1 MKIINVFIADD
12 HPVYREGLAQNW
24 EGVPQINV
32 IGSAGDG
39 RSALEAIRQLKPD
52 VAVMDLKLPELD
64 GMQVLELLFAED
76 SPTSVLVLTAYM
88 DSTTVYRALTHG
100 ARGFLEKAASF
111 SEITEAV
118 LQIGAGGTI
127 IAPFAQDVLARELRT
142 RQNTTEKPIL
152 TSREVEILRLA
163 ADGHSGQKI
172 ASELHISLTTVKTH
186 LQHIYDKLDV
196 SDRASAVAQAM
207 RRGFLRW

>member
-1 MKIINVFIADD
+1 MKIIDVFIADD

-39 RSALEAIRQLKPD
+39 KSALEAIRQLKPD

-196 SDRASAVAQAM
+196 SDRASAVAQAI
-207 RRGFLRW
+207 RRGFLHW

>member
-39 RSALEAIRQLKPD
+39 KSALEAIRQLKPD

-111 SEITEAV
+111 TEITEAV
-118 LQIGAGGTI
+118 LQIGAGGTF

-196 SDRASAVAQAM
+196 SDRASAVAQAI
-207 RRGFLRW
+207 RRGFLR

>member
-39 RSALEAIRQLKPD
+39 KSALEAIRQLKPD

-118 LQIGAGGTI
+118 LQIGAGGTF

-163 ADGHSGQKI
+163 ADGKSGQKI

-196 SDRASAVAQAM
+196 SDRASAVAQAI
-207 RRGFLRW
+207 RRGFLR

>member
-39 RSALEAIRQLKPD
+39 KSALEAIRQLKPD

-196 SDRASAVAQAM
+196 SDRASAVAQAI
-207 RRGFLRW
+207 RRGFLHW

>member
-39 RSALEAIRQLKPD
+39 KSALEAIRQLKPD

-111 SEITEAV
+111 TEITEAV

-142 RQNTTEKPIL
+142 RQNTTEKPNL

-196 SDRASAVAQAM
+196 SDRASAVAQAI
-207 RRGFLRW
+207 RRGFLR

>member
-1 MKIINVFIADD
+1 MKTITVFIADD

-24 EGVPQINV
+24 ESVPQIQV
-32 IGSAGDG
+32 VGTAGDG
-39 RSALEAIRQLKPD
+39 KNALAAIRELKPD
-52 VAVMDLKLPELD
+52 VAVMDLNLPELD
-64 GMQVLELLFAED
+64 GMQVLETLFAED

-88 DSTTVYRALTHG
+88 DSTSVFRAFTHG

-111 SEITEAV
+111 SEITDAV

-142 RQNTTEKPIL
+142 RQDTAERPVL
-152 TSREVEILRLA
+152 SPREIEILRLA
-163 ADGHSGQKI
+163 ADGYSGQKI
-172 ASELHISLTTVKTH
+172 ASELHISLATVKTH

-196 SDRASAVAQAM
+196 SDRASAVAQAI
-207 RRGFLRW
+207 RRGFLR

>member
-1 MKIINVFIADD
+1 MKIFTVFIADD
-12 HPVYREGLAQNW
+12 HPVYREGLARNW
-24 EGVPQINV
+24 EAMAQIKV
-32 IGSAGDG
+32 VGSAGDG
-39 RSALEAIRQLKPD
+39 RSALAAIRELKPD

-76 SPTSVLVLTAYM
+76 SPTNILVLTAYM
-88 DSTTVYRALTHG
+88 DNATVYRAFAHG

-111 SEITEAV
+111 GEITDAV
-118 LQIGAGGTI
+118 LQVGAGGTV

-142 RQNTTEKPIL
+142 RQDVPEKPVL
-152 TSREVEILRLA
+152 SSREVEILRLA

-172 ASELHISLTTVKTH
+172 ASELNISLATVKTH

-196 SDRASAVAQAM
+196 SDRASAVAQAI
-207 RRGFLRW
+207 RRGFLR

>member
-39 RSALEAIRQLKPD
+39 KSALEAIRQLKPD

-142 RQNTTEKPIL
+142 RQNTTEKPNL

-196 SDRASAVAQAM
+196 SDRASAVAQAI
-207 RRGFLRW
+207 RRGFLR

>member
-1 MKIINVFIADD
+1 VKIINVFIADD
-12 HPVYREGLAQNW
+12 HPVYREGLARNW
-24 EGVPQINV
+24 EAVPQINV

-39 RSALEAIRQLKPD
+39 KSALAAIRQLKPD

-111 SEITEAV
+111 GEITDAV
-118 LQIGAGGTI
+118 LQVGAGGTI
-127 IAPFAQDVLARELRT
+127 IAPFAQEVLARELRT
-142 RQNTTEKPIL
+142 RRETTEKPIL

-163 ADGHSGQKI
+163 ADGASGQKI
-172 ASELHISLTTVKTH
+172 ASELRISLTTVKTH

-196 SDRASAVAQAM
+196 SDRASAVAQAI
-207 RRGFLRW
+207 RRGFLR

>member
-1 MKIINVFIADD
+1 VKIINVFIADD

-39 RSALEAIRQLKPD
+39 KSALEAIRQLKPD

-127 IAPFAQDVLARELRT
+127 IAPFAQDVLARELRS
-142 RQNTTEKPIL
+142 RQNTTEKPNL

-196 SDRASAVAQAM
+196 SDRASAVAQAI
-207 RRGFLRW
+207 RRGFLR

>member
-39 RSALEAIRQLKPD
+39 KSALEAIRQLKPD

-196 SDRASAVAQAM
+196 SDRASAVAQAI

>member
-1 MKIINVFIADD
+1 MKTITVFIADD

-24 EGVPQINV
+24 ESVPQIQV
-32 IGSAGDG
+32 VGTAGDG
-39 RSALEAIRQLKPD
+39 KNALATIRELKPD
-52 VAVMDLKLPELD
+52 VAVMDLNLPELD
-64 GMQVLELLFAED
+64 GMQVLETLFAED

-88 DSTTVYRALTHG
+88 DSTSVFRAFTHG

-111 SEITEAV
+111 SEITDAV

-142 RQNTTEKPIL
+142 RQDTAERPVL
-152 TSREVEILRLA
+152 SPREIEILRLA
-163 ADGHSGQKI
+163 ADGYSGQKI
-172 ASELHISLTTVKTH
+172 ASELHISLATVKTH

-196 SDRASAVAQAM
+196 SDRASAVAQAI
-207 RRGFLRW
+207 RRGFLR

>member
-1 MKIINVFIADD
+1 VKIINVFIADD

-39 RSALEAIRQLKPD
+39 KSALEAIRQLKPD

-196 SDRASAVAQAM
+196 SDRASAVAQAI

>member
-1 MKIINVFIADD
+1 MKTITVFIADD

-24 EGVPQINV
+24 ESVPQIQV
-32 IGSAGDG
+32 VGTAGDG
-39 RSALEAIRQLKPD
+39 KNALAAIRELKPD
-52 VAVMDLKLPELD
+52 VAVMDLNLPELD
-64 GMQVLELLFAED
+64 GMQVLETLFAED

-88 DSTTVYRALTHG
+88 DSTSVFRAFTHG

-111 SEITEAV
+111 SEITDAV

-142 RQNTTEKPIL
+142 RQD
-152 TSREVEILRLA
+152 TSQRAVLSPREIEILRLA
-163 ADGHSGQKI
+163 ADGYSGQKI
-172 ASELHISLTTVKTH
+172 ASELHISLATVKTH

-196 SDRASAVAQAM
+196 SDRASAVAQAI
-207 RRGFLRW
+207 RRGFLR